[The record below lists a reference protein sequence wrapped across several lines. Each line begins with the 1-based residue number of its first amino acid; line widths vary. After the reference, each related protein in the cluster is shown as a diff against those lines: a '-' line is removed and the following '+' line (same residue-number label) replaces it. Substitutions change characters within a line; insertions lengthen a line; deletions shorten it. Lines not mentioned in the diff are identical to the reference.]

1 MNLIRTIFEHRRV
14 SPGWAMPMGWF
25 AWFGMMIPVMFE
37 INGWL
42 QNVVLAWS
50 GWLTLWVTGLV
61 GTASIGYES
70 VRNIGRYGINGM
82 ERPRFFFEL
91 SRAMIAAIF
100 LLCMPALTFT
110 LLLPNLNAAFADFI
124 NLRNVGIAL
133 AICFA
138 LSASCGYVLSF
149 ISGRPRRGRAYE
161 CTSWFFCLCGGMILI
176 TFGYIAIPDPP
187 KDVASAIPG
196 TVACALGVGLLVC
209 GILAEAARE
218 KRTDP
223 SRAPEDGLRGF

>member
-1 MNLIRTIFEHRRV
+1 
-14 SPGWAMPMGWF
+14 MPMGWF
-25 AWFGMMIPVMFE
+25 AWFGMLIPVIFE
-37 INGWL
+37 LNGWL

-70 VRNIGRYGINGM
+70 FRNIGRYGVNGIG
-82 ERPRFFFEL
+82 RPRFYFEL

-100 LLCMPALTFT
+100 LLCAPALTFR
-110 LLLPNLNAAFADFI
+110 LLLPNLNAPFAHFI
-124 NLRNVGIAL
+124 NPRNVGIAL
-133 AICFA
+133 ALCFA
-138 LSASCGYVLSF
+138 FSASCGYMLSF

-161 CTSWFFCLCGGMILI
+161 CTSWFFCVCGGMILV

-187 KDVASAIPG
+187 KDVVAAIPG
-196 TVACALGVGLLVC
+196 TVACALGVSLLVC

-218 KRTDP
+218 KHTEP
-223 SRAPEDGLRGF
+223 PNAPEHASRAFSNGQSTARAG